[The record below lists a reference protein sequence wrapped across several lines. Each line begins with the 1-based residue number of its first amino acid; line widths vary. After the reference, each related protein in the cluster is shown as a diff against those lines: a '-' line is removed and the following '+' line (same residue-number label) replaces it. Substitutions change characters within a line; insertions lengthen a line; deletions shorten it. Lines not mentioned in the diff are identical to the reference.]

1 MRFKLGSFFQTTPDL
16 SVLEASFTMVEIEA
30 IIGSLP
36 SNKSPGPNGFNV
48 DFMKNVGIS
57 LLLISL
63 IYAQG
68 FIMEQ
73 FARKA

>member
-1 MRFKLGSFFQTTPDL
+1 M
-16 SVLEASFTMVEIEA
+16 EEIEA

-36 SNKSPGPNGFNV
+36 SNKSPGSNGFNV

-73 FARKA
+73 SARKA